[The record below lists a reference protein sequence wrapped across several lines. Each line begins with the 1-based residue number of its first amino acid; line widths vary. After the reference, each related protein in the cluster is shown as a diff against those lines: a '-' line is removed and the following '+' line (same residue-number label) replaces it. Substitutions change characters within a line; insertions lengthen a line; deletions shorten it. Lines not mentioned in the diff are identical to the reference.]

1 MTDKFMYWMAVEES
15 KPIQF
20 SDLAC
25 LMAKAIYPFD
35 DFAFAAAVLNF
46 EEELPGVVHR
56 GELVV
61 RNPLNMG
68 PHTYPHGHAL
78 KKAVMLPHDLRPF
91 LETRSIELRLLPHGS
106 GPMYWTLGNAA
117 ADLAQQENWHDEARG
132 TLLDQMV
139 EAANNRELTVRD
151 PHTALPKTGGRVR
164 EFYELVTPLDLNQWL
179 EKQVASYR
187 WSPPPALQDEEDVH
201 ANASEKAQDASASAA
216 VAGVK
221 KHAIKTR
228 SDPLAAVLEMA
239 KNAAVDRHDYM
250 SVWAALVNLAKSSAR
265 PAPILG
271 YADLEGIKY
280 EVAERDEPRFFT
292 KDALRKRMN
301 AKARGAA

>member
-139 EAANNRELTVRD
+139 DAADKRELIVRD
-151 PHTALPKTGGRVR
+151 PHTALPKTSGRVH
-164 EFYELVTPLDLNQWL
+164 EYYELVTPSDVNLWL
-179 EKQVASYR
+179 TKQGASYR
-187 WSPPPALQDEEDVH
+187 WTPSVEEEKTVEGRAAETERKVSVGPAV
-201 ANASEKAQDASASAA
+201 
-216 VAGVK
+216 VGVK
-221 KHAIKTR
+221 KHAIKNR

-239 KNAAVDRHDYM
+239 KNEAVDRSDYH
-250 SVWAALVNLAKSSAR
+250 SVWAALVSLAKSPGR
-265 PAPILG
+265 PAPLVG
-271 YADLEGIKY
+271 YVEQEGVKY
-280 EVAERDEPRFFT
+280 EVTERDDPKFFT
-292 KDALRKRMN
+292 KNALRKRMN
-301 AKARGAA
+301 PTARGG